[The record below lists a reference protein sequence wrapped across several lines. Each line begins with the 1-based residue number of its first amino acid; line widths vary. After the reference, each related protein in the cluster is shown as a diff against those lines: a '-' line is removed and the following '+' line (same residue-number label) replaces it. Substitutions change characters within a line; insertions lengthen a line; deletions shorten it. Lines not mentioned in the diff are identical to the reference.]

1 VTELISGH
9 IVVLGLGR
17 SGSAVAEYVADQA
30 RAGAAVAVTALDAAS
45 SEALISERDRL
56 TALGCAVVLGADSVP
71 SDARLVV
78 ASPGLSPQSALMRSA
93 AALGVPVISEI
104 EFAYRISRS
113 AWVAVTGTNGK
124 TTTTALVTHLLN
136 NAGVPAQSVGN
147 IGRAATRVASE
158 AGAAAVLV
166 AEVSSFQLALIDS
179 FRPRIAVLLNITP
192 DHVDWHGT
200 LERYAADKARVFA
213 NQGAGDVAVIDV
225 DDDGARPHADR
236 VEAQGVDVFR
246 VSTRSVQTQGA
257 YLDGTTL
264 MLAVAGGEPIRLL
277 DRGELAIRGDH
288 NVSNALAAAA
298 AAYAAGAPVASIR
311 EGLATFL
318 PIEHRLEP
326 AGVVGGVEFV
336 NDSKATNPDAVL
348 KALTAFEDR
357 RVILLLGGYDKGND
371 FGPLASEIASRG
383 ASAVLFGA
391 AAPLIKAAFT
401 TTAPA
406 LDVPVAG
413 HLSEAL
419 EVAARM
425 AHPGDVVVLSPA
437 CASFDEFRDYE
448 NRGHV
453 FKDLV
458 RAMSEA
464 ETQ

>member
-1 VTELISGH
+1 MSGH

-17 SGSAVAEYVADQA
+17 SGSAVAEYAAGQA
-30 RAGAAVAVTALDAAS
+30 QAGAPVAVTVLDGAS
-45 SEALISERDRL
+45 TEALTSERDRL
-56 TALGCAVVLGADSVP
+56 TSLGCAVVLGADAVP
-71 SDARLVV
+71 ADASLVV
-78 ASPGLSPQSALMRSA
+78 ASPGLSPRSALMRSA
-93 AALGVPVISEI
+93 VALGVPVISEI

-136 NAGVPAQSVGN
+136 HAGVPAHSVGN

-179 FRPRIAVLLNITP
+179 FRPRISVLLNITP

-225 DDDGARPHADR
+225 DDDGSRPYADR
-236 VEAQGVDVFR
+236 VQAQEVDVYR
-246 VSTRSVQTQGA
+246 VSTRSAQTQGA
-257 YLDGTTL
+257 FLDGTTL
-264 MLAVAGGEPIRLL
+264 VLAVAGGEPVPLL
-277 DRGELAIRGDH
+277 DRGKLAIRGDH

-357 RVILLLGGYDKGND
+357 HVIVLLGGYDKGND
-371 FGPLASEIASRG
+371 FEPLARDVALRG

-391 AAPLIKAAFT
+391 AAPLIKAAFAST
-401 TTAPA
+401 
-406 LDVPVAG
+406 VPEFEVQVVG
-413 HLSEAL
+413 LMSEAL
-419 EVAARM
+419 EIAARM

-448 NRGHV
+448 HRGRV

-458 RAMSEA
+458 RAMSER
-464 ETQ
+464 ETP

>member
-1 VTELISGH
+1 MTELISGH

-30 RAGAAVAVTALDAAS
+30 RGGALVAVTVLDGAS
-45 SEALISERDRL
+45 SEALMSERDRL
-56 TALGCAVVLGADSVP
+56 TALGCAVALGAESVP
-71 SDARLVV
+71 SDASLVV

-124 TTTTALVTHLLN
+124 TTTTALITHLLN
-136 NAGVPAQSVGN
+136 HAGVPAHSVGN

-158 AGAAAVLV
+158 AGAAAILV
-166 AEVSSFQLALIDS
+166 GEVSSFQLALIGS

-213 NQGAGDVAVIDV
+213 NQVAGDVAVIDV
-225 DDDGARPHADR
+225 DDEGSRPYADR
-236 VEAQGVDVFR
+236 IKTQGVDVYR
-246 VSTRSVQTQGA
+246 VSTRSAQTQGA
-257 YLDGTTL
+257 FLDGTTL
-264 MLAVAGGEPIRLL
+264 VLAVPGGGPVPLL

-298 AAYAAGAPVASIR
+298 AAYAAGASVASIR

-357 RVILLLGGYDKGND
+357 HVIVLLGGYDKGND
-371 FGPLASEIASRG
+371 FGPLARDIALRG

-391 AAPLIKAAFT
+391 AAPLIMAAFDA
-401 TTAPA
+401 TAPESE
-406 LDVPVAG
+406 VPVAG
-413 HLSEAL
+413 PLAEAL
-419 EVAARM
+419 EVAVRM

-448 NRGHV
+448 HRGRV

-458 RAMSEA
+458 RAMSER
-464 ETQ
+464 ERS

>member
-1 VTELISGH
+1 VSELISGH

-17 SGSAVAEYVADQA
+17 SGSAVAEYVAGQA
-30 RAGAAVAVTALDAAS
+30 RAGAPVAVTVLDGAS
-45 SEALISERDRL
+45 NETLIAEHDRL
-56 TALGCAVVLGADSVP
+56 TSVGCSVVLNAEAVPAD
-71 SDARLVV
+71 ATLVV

-104 EFAYRISRS
+104 EFAYRISCS

-136 NAGVPAQSVGN
+136 DAGVPAQSVGN

-158 AGAAAVLV
+158 AGVAAVLV
-166 AEVSSFQLALIDS
+166 AEVSSFQLAFIDS
-179 FRPRIAVLLNITP
+179 FRPRISVLLNITP

-200 LERYAADKARVFA
+200 LERYGADKARVFA
-213 NQGAGDVAVIDV
+213 NQGAGDVAIIDV
-225 DDDGARPHADR
+225 DDEGSRPYADR

-246 VSTRSVQTQGA
+246 VSMRAPQAQGA
-257 YLDGTTL
+257 FLDGTTL
-264 MLAVAGGEPIRLL
+264 MLAVAGGHAVPLL
-277 DRGELAIRGDH
+277 DRSELAIRGDH

-298 AAYAAGAPVASIR
+298 AAFAAGASVASIR

-326 AGVVGGVEFV
+326 AGVVNGVEYV

-357 RVILLLGGYDKGND
+357 HVIVLLGGYDKGND
-371 FGPLASEIASRG
+371 FAPLARDIAARG
-383 ASAVLFGA
+383 AAAVLFGA
-391 AAPLIKAAFT
+391 AAPLIRAAFVAAT
-401 TTAPA
+401 PELPLT
-406 LDVPVAG
+406 VAG
-413 HLSEAL
+413 SMAEAL
-419 EVAARM
+419 ETAAGR

-448 NRGHV
+448 HRGRA

-458 RAMSEA
+458 REMSERDPR
-464 ETQ
+464 